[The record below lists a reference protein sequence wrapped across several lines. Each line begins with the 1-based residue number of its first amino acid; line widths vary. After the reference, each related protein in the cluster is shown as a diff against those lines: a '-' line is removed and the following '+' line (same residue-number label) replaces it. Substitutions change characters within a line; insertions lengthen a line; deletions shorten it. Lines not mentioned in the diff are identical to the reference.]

1 MKDWLENQDLKFITQ
16 LNNFAGA
23 LPAYAATFGLNPTQ
37 VTAIQND
44 AAFAVFVITRIEQA
58 DNYKQN
64 WVKLKD
70 QVRYGMG
77 GDVLAPFPAPISV
90 IDAPPAV
97 QPNVEKR
104 FRELVKTIKAN
115 ANYTKGIGE
124 ALGIEKPESEVN
136 PSDGKPEFTIHTDSG
151 HPVVKWKKSIYD
163 GVDVYVDRGT
173 GFTRAERDLRP
184 PYVDRHPLPAV
195 GTSAV
200 WKYKLIYVY
209 KDETIGS
216 WSDEVAV
223 TVVGE
228 V

>member
-1 MKDWLENQDLKFITQ
+1 MSDWIQREDLKFLTQ

-44 AAFAVFVITRIEQA
+44 AAFALFVITRIEQA

-70 QVRYGMG
+70 QVRYGTG